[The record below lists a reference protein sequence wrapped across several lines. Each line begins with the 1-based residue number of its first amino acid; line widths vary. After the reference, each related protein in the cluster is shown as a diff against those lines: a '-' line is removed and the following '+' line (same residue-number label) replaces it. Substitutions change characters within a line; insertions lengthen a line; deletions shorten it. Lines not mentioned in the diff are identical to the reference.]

1 MDCHGRPAC
10 SQWSLPT
17 LGKVDLQSR
26 LSQFVT
32 VHRQRSAVARPNIS
46 RLQVK
51 AVLVEG
57 TDNFACTI
65 DIGLTKVCTAVR
77 ALCIEDVECVSNPEN
92 SQALL
97 PSSEFFD
104 FTFRGSLGRLLPC
117 CCQIESC
124 SWGAV
129 FGCFLQIEDLVF
141 RVFFSNFHLL
151 KPIP

>member
-46 RLQVK
+46 RLKVK

-104 FTFRGSLGRLLPC
+104 FTFRDRLEDFFLAAAKLKAVHGELFLG
-117 CCQIESC
+117 
-124 SWGAV
+124 V
-129 FGCFLQIEDLVF
+129 FYKL
-141 RVFFSNFHLL
+141 RTWFFAYSF
-151 KPIP
+151 PISIF